1 MDLLTDMANSFNF
14 YYTTAG
20 SDIETQNPVPPG
32 NIWPIHRHVQAR
44 PVENPAKTRRPR
56 GSGISNPSSLANFC
70 CQPPGKGLHRFHR
83 MTGRTTFHLSILALS
98 AVASPMAANCQQQE
112 PVSGGKPLSYWMDRL
127 DNRSDTAARA
137 AIKEMGTNA
146 LPDLMRVLRQPQ
158 PVADESRGRA
168 LDALACLGPVG
179 KPALPDILPL
189 VTSQNRHLKIRAF
202 FALKAIGPETEL
214 VKPILP
220 TLLQALEDQE
230 AATNA
235 PAAITGQP
243 LAHSTLAENA
253 GITYNFPGVPLQQ
266 VLNIYENLAGKT
278 VSMAATPAGSQMI
291 RLRTAQPL
299 TKTEALQLLEE
310 VLQQQAGLVIVR
322 GKDGSFTAI
331 AKPQDRG
338 GLGK

>member
-1 MDLLTDMANSFNF
+1 
-14 YYTTAG
+14 
-20 SDIETQNPVPPG
+20 
-32 NIWPIHRHVQAR
+32 
-44 PVENPAKTRRPR
+44 
-56 GSGISNPSSLANFC
+56 
-70 CQPPGKGLHRFHR
+70 